1 MAPLHY
7 DRHRL
12 ESETGKSLFDYA
24 DSLKVRVPTSC
35 GRTGECHECIVDVRR
50 GMDALSP
57 HSDSEKFLRDNYR
70 LACRA
75 TIIDP
80 DADVEFSVLRRQPRI
95 LTHSIRREIDIS
107 PVTHRKGD

>member
-57 HSDSEKFLRDNYR
+57 HSDSEKFLRDNYS
-70 LACRA
+70 LAWTRKHLGPP
-75 TIIDP
+75 T
-80 DADVEFSVLRRQPRI
+80 LRRHCSQDRGPHASFPR
-95 LTHSIRREIDIS
+95 
-107 PVTHRKGD
+107 